1 MKKDKKVILL
11 IGLCALF
18 IVAAVL
24 FMFKDKLF
32 VRRETV
38 TVSENRE
45 MPEANAVTNE
55 ITNGLVVEEKF
66 INHTDHIKELAIVF
80 TKLYVLDNVELSIEL
95 LEGNK
100 TLLKKTVNV
109 LQIEDQHRLFI
120 EADAP
125 IEGVLGKELTLRI
138 YPETASDTG
147 VALMM
152 QETDDSL
159 IKFGRMK
166 VRGTICFS
174 LAGEQ

>member
-1 MKKDKKVILL
+1 MKKDKKVMLL

-18 IVAAVL
+18 IAAAVL

-80 TKLYVLDNVELSIEL
+80 TKLYVLDDVELSIEL
-95 LEGNK
+95 LDGNK

-109 LQIEDQHRLFI
+109 LQIED
-120 EADAP
+120 
-125 IEGVLGKELTLRI
+125 
-138 YPETASDTG
+138 
-147 VALMM
+147 
-152 QETDDSL
+152 
-159 IKFGRMK
+159 
-166 VRGTICFS
+166 
-174 LAGEQ
+174 